1 MTNIDSL
8 KVGDKIIRFGKVYEI
23 FKLAK
28 EENLETGK
36 EEEVIYFKP
45 VYESQE
51 SQTLIC
57 SIAISNLELTDIRR
71 PLPEKEID
79 ELLDFLRS
87 KIEMKNRFNTRSA
100 KELIKSNEPKKI
112 AMILKKLAIVRRDPD
127 TNFTYTKKRLFKS
140 ALKKLQEEV
149 ALVKGIST
157 KEAQE
162 MILEILKKQA
172 AKSFILDE
180 DDDVD
185 DLED

>member
-1 MTNIDSL
+1 MTNIQSL

-23 FKLAK
+23 FKLV
-28 EENLETGK
+28 EEKNPETEELEK
-36 EEEVIYFKP
+36 IIYFKP
-45 VYESQE
+45 VYESQD

-57 SIAISNLELTDIRR
+57 SIALSNLDLTDIRR
-71 PLPEKEID
+71 PLSEDEVD

-87 KIEMKNRFNTRSA
+87 KIEMKSRFNTRSA

-149 ALVKGIST
+149 ALVKGTST

-162 MILEILKKQA
+162 MIIEILKQQA
-172 AKSFILDE
+172 AKSFILD
-180 DDDVD
+180 DDDDLD
-185 DLED
+185 D

>member
-1 MTNIDSL
+1 MIDTNSL

-23 FKLAK
+23 FKFVE
-28 EENLETGK
+28 EENPESGDLEK
-36 EEEVIYFKP
+36 VIYFKP

-57 SIAISNLELTDIRR
+57 SIALSNLDLTDIRS
-71 PLPEKEID
+71 PLSEEEVDK
-79 ELLDFLRS
+79 LLDFLRS

-100 KELIKSNEPKKI
+100 KELIKSNEPNKI

-162 MILEILKKQA
+162 MIIDILKQQA
-172 AKSFILDE
+172 VKSFILD
-180 DDDVD
+180 DDELD
-185 DLED
+185 D